1 MDALHAAISKIRLDP
16 THPTAR
22 TLSALII
29 ALDSGE
35 RFDLN
40 ELYRLNYKDFS
51 LAVELMKQWRL
62 DSFRYERGWA
72 TRAVSGSA
80 DSHVELPAWM
90 HRGRER
96 PAVTT

>member
-16 THPTAR
+16 THPTSRA
-22 TLSALII
+22 LSALII

-35 RFDLN
+35 RFDLTH
-40 ELYRLNYKDFS
+40 LYQLNYKDFS

-72 TRAVSGSA
+72 TRAVSTSREGE
-80 DSHVELPAWM
+80 VELPAWM
-90 HRGRER
+90 HTGRER
-96 PAVTT
+96 AALTS

>member
-22 TLSALII
+22 TLSALVIS
-29 ALDSGE
+29 LDSGE

-40 ELYRLNYKDFS
+40 DLYRLNYKDFS
-51 LAVELMKQWRL
+51 LAVELMRQWRL

-72 TRAVSGSA
+72 TRAVSGGA
-80 DSHVELPAWM
+80 DSGLELPAWM
-90 HRGRER
+90 HPGRK
-96 PAVTT
+96 PVALTT

>member
-22 TLSALII
+22 TLSSLIV
-29 ALDSGE
+29 ALDSSE

-40 ELYRLNYKDFS
+40 DLYQLNYKDFA

-72 TRAVSGSA
+72 TRAVSTGA
-80 DSHVELPAWM
+80 GAHLEMPAWM
-90 HRGRER
+90 HTGRQQS
-96 PAVTT
+96 AVTT

>member
-22 TLSALII
+22 TLSSLII
-29 ALDSGE
+29 SLDSGE

-40 ELYRLNYKDFS
+40 HLYQLGYKDFT

-72 TRAVSGSA
+72 TRAVSAGA
-80 DSHVELPAWM
+80 DAILEFPAWM
-90 HRGRER
+90 NTGREHR
-96 PAVTT
+96 VATT